1 MSLKH
6 LSGIFFTGILIV
18 GLFTLKSC
26 DSQEELYKML
36 EGDWHGVSW
45 VLEDSDRGYDASS
58 VFFSF
63 NEDRTYTAQ
72 LGTREEKGDYYLANQ
87 MLYTNAEDQDEMSVR
102 VQRLTNDTMV
112 FRMNRG
118 GQMEILTLAK
128 DHEEEKE

>member
-1 MSLKH
+1 
-6 LSGIFFTGILIV
+6 
-18 GLFTLKSC
+18 
-26 DSQEELYKML
+26 ML

>member
-6 LSGIFFTGILIV
+6 LTGILFTGILIV
-18 GLFTLKSC
+18 GLLTLQSC
-26 DSQEELYKML
+26 DSQEKLYEML

-72 LGTREEKGDYYLANQ
+72 LGAREEKGDYYLANQ

-128 DHEEEKE
+128 DHGEEE